1 MMKII
6 KTGLLA
12 AMVTM
17 TTACGQMVEVGPAE
31 VGKIMTKDGYQ
42 EGTIGTSKFRLPW
55 CWAYCDK
62 LVKLD
67 VSDQKV
73 TESMNIFM
81 PEDKLKMDVTVQA
94 TISLSP
100 AKTESLF
107 GTITPVNS
115 SGWGDDQMAMIPL
128 LKVYQTYAQ
137 NLILTQTRE
146 YLTKYTIAEV
156 SSSLDTINAELRDIL
171 TKELNGKTPFIIRSL
186 GIVDIKYPNIIT
198 DAQENA
204 AKRREQI
211 QQEEAQLEISKVS
224 LERELQEAR
233 LQRQIDFEKAQGEA
247 AAQKIQREVVD
258 ERVLKLRQ
266 MENERLWIEKW
277 DGKLPVTAMGEAIP
291 MINMQTK

>member
-1 MMKII
+1 MKLI
-6 KTGLLA
+6 KALILA
-12 AMVTM
+12 ATVAM

-62 LVKLD
+62 LVTLD
-67 VSDQKV
+67 VSDQKIS
-73 TESMNIFM
+73 EKINIFM
-81 PEDKLKMDVTVQA
+81 PEDKLKMDVTIQA
-94 TISLSP
+94 TVSLAP
-100 AKTESLF
+100 TKTESLF
-107 GTITPVNS
+107 GTITPTQKQ
-115 SGWGDDQMAMIPL
+115 GIFTDDQIAYIPL
-128 LKVYQTYAQ
+128 QKVYNTYAQ

-156 SSSLDTINAELRDIL
+156 SSSLEKINIELRDQL
-171 TKELNGKTPFIIRSL
+171 SEQLAAKTPFVVRSL
-186 GIVDIKYPNIIT
+186 GIVHIAYPDIIT

-233 LQRQIDFEKAQGEA
+233 LQRQIDFEKAEGEA

-258 ERVLKLRQ
+258 ARVLQLRK

-277 DGKLPVTAMGEAIP
+277 DGKLPVTAMGDAIP
-291 MINMQTK
+291 MINMQAK

>member
-1 MMKII
+1 MKII
-6 KTGLLA
+6 KPIVLA
-12 AMVTM
+12 AMVGL

-31 VGKIMTKDGYQ
+31 IGKIMTKDGYQ

-62 LVKLD
+62 LVTLD
-67 VSDQKV
+67 VSDNRIQ
-73 TESMNIFM
+73 EQMSIFM

-94 TISLSP
+94 TVSLSP
-100 AKTESLF
+100 TKTESLF
-107 GTITPVNS
+107 GTITPVQDPGMFS
-115 SGWGDDQMAMIPL
+115 DDQEALIPL
-128 LKVYQTYAQ
+128 DKVYTTYAQ

-156 SSSLDTINAELRDIL
+156 ASSLEKINADLRAILSDELS
-171 TKELNGKTPFIIRSL
+171 TKTPFIVRSL

-204 AKRREQI
+204 AKRREMI
-211 QQEEAQLEISKVS
+211 QQEEAQLEISKVQ

-233 LQRQIDFEKAQGEA
+233 LQRQIDLEKAEGEA

-258 ERVLKLRQ
+258 SRVMELRRL
-266 MENERLWIEKW
+266 ENERLWIERW
-277 DGKLPVTAMGEAIP
+277 DGKLPVTAMGDAIP
-291 MINMQTK
+291 MVNLTK